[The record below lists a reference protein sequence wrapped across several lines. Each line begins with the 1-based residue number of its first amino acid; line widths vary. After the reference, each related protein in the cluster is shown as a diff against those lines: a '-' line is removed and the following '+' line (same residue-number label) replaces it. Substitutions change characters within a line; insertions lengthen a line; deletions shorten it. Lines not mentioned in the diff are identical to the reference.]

1 MRSYI
6 LFIFIMLSMS
16 VPSFGQWFAPVP
28 NPYAA
33 ANAAAYQYFANQD
46 YSAMWENFYANPNAS
61 NVDVSQCFGIQ
72 DYSAVWKNFYAKQE
86 REKQEIKDFWDR
98 FEHYQKAYKKFCKTN
113 KKADGSDYSWDEWLI
128 MNGIVPSTSNNM
140 GGTYYDNSGCY
151 GTPAN
156 NNGHGAGSSAQTG
169 SGSRWHTCPLCKGSG
184 MIVRGSHVATYGH
197 DYKVYCSECNR
208 YYSSSTGHSHVTCIQ
223 CHGSGGWSST
233 Y

>member
-1 MRSYI
+1 M
-6 LFIFIMLSMS
+6 FSMFT
-16 VPSFGQWFAPVP
+16 PSFGQWFTPLP

-33 ANAAAYQYFANQD
+33 ANAAAAAYFSNQDSSAMWENFYANKGVRDAVVVNSMPQD
-46 YSAMWENFYANPNAS
+46 YSAMWENFYA
-61 NVDVSQCFGIQ
+61 
-72 DYSAVWKNFYAKQE
+72 KKE
-86 REKQEIKDFWDR
+86 REAQEIKDFWDR

-184 MIVRGSHVATYGH
+184 MIVRDSHVATYGH